1 MRSRSPHCTGFEK
14 VNYISAGGRS
24 SESPPRLAFF
34 PRKNSISLISTLLCI
49 TNGKARASLK
59 LVIARAMIGGLV
71 TAIILHA
78 IGADIHH
85 YEAAHNNTRLPLLI
99 YYWGRMLS

>member
-1 MRSRSPHCTGFEK
+1 
-14 VNYISAGGRS
+14 
-24 SESPPRLAFF
+24 
-34 PRKNSISLISTLLCI
+34 
-49 TNGKARASLK
+49 
-59 LVIARAMIGGLV
+59 MIGGLV

-99 YYWGRMLS
+99 YYWGRMLSMSFEENSLIQPVMFQDSVRSS